1 LRQQGSADSGLTFN
15 GHCHQAA
22 ENSTRKYIC
31 VVTSGLKN
39 IDNVDNPRQDSLPP
53 SEETPK
59 IVFRP
64 VKMKNTK
71 LPRSSSLEVGEENLP
86 AEYLEIVNF
95 VNSGWSSVKVE
106 LEQGERQAVE
116 RT

>member
-1 LRQQGSADSGLTFN
+1 MVLETCNAQD
-15 GHCHQAA
+15 
-22 ENSTRKYIC
+22 C
-31 VVTSGLKN
+31 VPTS
-39 IDNVDNPRQDSLPP
+39 QD
-53 SEETPK
+53 EEYQTSK
-59 IVFRP
+59 VRRLSVGIIGIVSI
-64 VKMKNTK
+64 
-71 LPRSSSLEVGEENLP
+71 RSSSLEVGEENLP